1 MEFVGLVGFQFYF
14 VQVGCGEV
22 VGIGDQFYYQYVVE
36 IVMWFG
42 YVYVGIVQLVKCVYF
57 GVFLGGFLLFVVV
70 FVGFV
75 DCMGFVVVVYFVVF
89 LVLYVLLEIVLCYV
103 FVDFCVVY
111 IVVIVD
117 YVYGCFFV
125 VFEWMQYF
133 IDYVVVDQCL

>member
-1 MEFVGLVGFQFYF
+1 M
-14 VQVGCGEV
+14 
-22 VGIGDQFYYQYVVE
+22 
-36 IVMWFG
+36 
-42 YVYVGIVQLVKCVYF
+42 VKCVYF

-125 VFEWMQYF
+125 VFEWM
-133 IDYVVVDQCL
+133 